1 MQRVHRNIMKWP
13 TVRLTLCLL
22 IPLLLMGSASATA
35 ATPVFAAAATMKFV
49 LRDIA
54 EAFQQDTG
62 KNVRFSFASSG
73 NLTRL
78 IQQGAPF
85 QLFFSANTAYVE
97 QLQAQQLAR
106 RPKIVYALGRL
117 ALMTNPASRLS
128 LDGQLLGIHQAL
140 QENRLQHFA
149 IANPQL
155 APYGEAA
162 RDALQNLH
170 LWPRIQDKLVIG
182 DNAAQAVQF
191 SASGAAQAG
200 LVAYSLVLAAK
211 ANSGIRF
218 VLIPQ
223 TLHRPLQQTMVPL
236 TSAGDTAREFLRYM
250 QQKKAEDILEHY
262 GYSLP

>member
-1 MQRVHRNIMKWP
+1 MKWL

-22 IPLLLMGSASATA
+22 LPVLLIGSASATT
-35 ATPVFAAAATMKFV
+35 ATPVFAAAASMKFV

-54 EAFQQDTG
+54 EAFRQDTG
-62 KNVRFSFASSG
+62 NNVRFSFASSG

-85 QLFFSANTAYVE
+85 QLFFSANSAYVD
-97 QLQAQQLAR
+97 QLLAQQLAQH
-106 RPKIVYALGRL
+106 PKIVYALGRL

-128 LDGQLLGIHQAL
+128 LDGRLLGIQQAL
-140 QENRLQHFA
+140 QDHRLQHFA

-162 RDALQNLH
+162 REILQNLH
-170 LWPRIQDKLVIG
+170 LWSQMEDKLVLG

-191 SASGAAQAG
+191 CASGAAQAG
-200 LVAYSLVLAAK
+200 LVAYSLALAAK
-211 ANSGIRF
+211 TDRGMRLL
-218 VLIPQ
+218 LIPEH
-223 TLHRPLQQTMVPL
+223 LHRPLQHTMVPL
-236 TSAGDTAREFLRYM
+236 NTAGDTARQFLRYM
-250 QQKKAEDILEHY
+250 QQEKAEDILEHY